1 MIPYRTIT
9 IGTIISEKRHRLA
22 NDEIPEGIHGLRLPL
37 IELLKDRK
45 NVEEAEIA
53 YRCFTRLFWDKPGR
67 PKYENFSW
75 DYLSYLVIAGEGYI
89 KDVLKGCASCPFRI
103 NA

>member
-1 MIPYRTIT
+1 M
-9 IGTIISEKRHRLA
+9 SERRHRLA
-22 NDEIPEGIHGLRLPL
+22 EDEIPEGIHGLRLPL